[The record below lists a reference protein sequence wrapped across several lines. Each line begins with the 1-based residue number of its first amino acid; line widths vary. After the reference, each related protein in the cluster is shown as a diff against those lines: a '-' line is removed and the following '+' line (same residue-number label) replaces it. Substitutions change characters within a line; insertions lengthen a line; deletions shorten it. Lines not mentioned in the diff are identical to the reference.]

1 MVDRGMRPVP
11 VPTLRTL
18 ANGYRLWL
26 DIQAVQTVHF
36 AERGIA
42 RFVTEHARALI
53 EADAPVA
60 GLGLNPERPRP
71 PGLAPE
77 LADATLLC
85 WATAGEHRRRSAD
98 APLVHHVLSPYE
110 DQPGV
115 RLFPGYLAADDRLAA
130 TVYDLIPDVHPDRY
144 LADPATR
151 RRFGERRR
159 SLEAC
164 DLLLCISEHTRQDV
178 VRLFDVDPARVH
190 VIGAGASS
198 WFCPGP
204 VTEHVAGV
212 NRPYVLTVTGDE
224 WRKNTSLLFDAWAAL
239 PADVRREHQ
248 LVVVCSLTDE
258 ARRRWRDEIAGSG
271 LGPDEVVL
279 TGRVDDVVLRDLYRG
294 ASLFAFA
301 SRYEGFGLPV
311 VEAARCGAP
320 AIVSST
326 SSLPELLAD
335 PAGQFDADDANALA
349 GLVAGA
355 LTDDALR
362 ARLLGEA
369 ARVAERFTWERV
381 AELTVA
387 AYETLAEPAGQRRR
401 RPHLAIVGP
410 FPDTQSGV
418 AVYNAALAGALA
430 ARATVDCYVEVGENA
445 TSHLPSAHRVLP
457 IELFGRH
464 YPPTDYD
471 AVVFT
476 VGNSAF
482 HERTV
487 ELATTYP
494 GIVWLHDVSLAG
506 LAVWRAHRAGE
517 VRAAT
522 EAMARLVDE
531 VYGADRVPPTLLHE
545 AALDP
550 IAFSRAAVRFAA
562 HAISHA
568 RHVVI
573 GSNLAA
579 HEVAF
584 DLGGKP
590 APPMSVIPL
599 AAPPPSPPATR
610 PDGPPVIASLGVV
623 GPIKRPDAIVD
634 AIALLGRPDVVLRFV
649 GPCEDVI
656 ADALRAQ
663 AAAAGVGDRV
673 EVVGWV
679 DAGRYFDEIRAATVI
694 VQLRAHSHGESSAAV
709 LDALSCGVPVVTSV
723 ASCAELPADAV
734 TMVTQHAPA
743 ADITTA
749 IAALLDDPD
758 RRDRAAKAGLDYA
771 ASWSIDAVAGAL
783 LAVVD
788 SLS

>member
-1 MVDRGMRPVP
+1 MRPVP
-11 VPTLRTL
+11 APTLRTL
-18 ANGYRLWL
+18 ENGYRLWL

-42 RFVTEHARALI
+42 RFVAEHARALV

-60 GLGLNPERPRP
+60 ALGLNPDRPRP
-71 PGLAPE
+71 PRLPPE

-110 DQPGV
+110 DQPGA
-115 RLFPGYLAADDRLAA
+115 RLFPGFLAADDRVAA

-144 LADPATR
+144 LVDPGTR
-151 RRFGERRR
+151 RRFAERRR

-164 DLLLCISEHTRQDV
+164 DLLLCISEHTREDV
-178 VRLFDVDPARVH
+178 VRFFDVDPDRVH
-190 VIGAGASS
+190 VIGAGASP

-204 VTEHVAGV
+204 VTEHVPGV
-212 NRPYVLTVTGDE
+212 NQPYVLTVTGDE
-224 WRKNTSLLFDAWAAL
+224 WRKNTSVLFAAWAAL
-239 PADVRREHQ
+239 PTDVRREHQ

-258 ARRRWRDEIAGSG
+258 ARRRWRDEIAGLG
-271 LGPDEVVL
+271 LGADEVVL

-311 VEAARCGAP
+311 VEAARCGTP

-326 SSLPELLAD
+326 SSLPELLPD
-335 PAGQFDADDANALA
+335 PAGQFEPDDADGLA
-349 GLVAGA
+349 DLVARTLA
-355 LTDDALR
+355 DDALR
-362 ARLLGEA
+362 ARLLDVA
-369 ARVAERFTWERV
+369 ARAAERFTWERV
-381 AELTVA
+381 AGATVA
-387 AYETLAEPAGQRRR
+387 AYETLAEPVGQHRR
-401 RPHLAIVGP
+401 RPHLALVGP

-418 AVYNAALAGALA
+418 AVYNGALAGALA
-430 ARATVDCYVEVGENA
+430 ARATVDCYVEAGEDA
-445 TSHLPSAHRVLP
+445 TSHLPSANRVLP

-464 YPPTDYD
+464 RPPTDYD

-487 ELATTYP
+487 ELATQHP

-506 LAVWRAHRAGE
+506 LAVWRAHRAGD

-522 EAMARLVDE
+522 EAMALLLDD

-562 HAISHA
+562 HAIRCA
-568 RHVVI
+568 RHVVV

-579 HEVAF
+579 HEVVF
-584 DLGGKP
+584 DIGGGP

-610 PDGPPVIASLGVV
+610 LDGPPVIASLGVV

-634 AIALLGRPDVVLRFV
+634 AVALLDRPDAVLRFV
-649 GPCEDVI
+649 GPCEQVI
-656 ADALRAQ
+656 ADELRAQ
-663 AAAAGVGDRV
+663 AEAAGLGDRV
-673 EVVGWV
+673 EIVGWV
-679 DAGRYFDEIRAATVI
+679 DTACYFDEIRSATVI

-723 ASCAELPADAV
+723 VSCAELPADAV

-743 ADITTA
+743 GDIATA
-749 IAALLDDPD
+749 ISALLDDPD
-758 RRDRAAKAGLDYA
+758 RRERAAKAGLEYA
-771 ASWSIDAVAGAL
+771 ASWSIDAVADAL
-783 LAVVD
+783 LDVVD